1 MPADTMPTMYFKYRG
16 TFDQK
21 KLMQGIQQWYI
32 DNNYKFHAAK
42 YKIKASEAEYEANGE
57 HEITEFVKFWVGIHM
72 WIRDL
77 VDVEVIQEGE
87 KKKMQEGYINLDING
102 KMEYDYTGRFGGSKF
117 MQWLYNFYHKYVIR
131 QTIKDVWE
139 DDVILK
145 MQELE
150 ARVKDLIGVEVS

>member
-1 MPADTMPTMYFKYRG
+1 MPTEMQPTMFFKYRG

-21 KLMQGIQQWYI
+21 KLMQGIQQWFV
-32 DNNYKFHAAK
+32 DNGYKFHAAK

-57 HEITEFVKFWVGIHM
+57 REITEFVKYWISIHM

-77 VDVEVIQEGE
+77 FDVEVIQDGE
-87 KKKMQEGYINLDING
+87 KKKMQEGYIQLDISG
-102 KMEYDYTGRFGGSKF
+102 KLEFDYTERFGGSKF
-117 MQWLYNFYHKYVIR
+117 TQWLYNFYHKYVIR

-139 DDVILK
+139 DDIILK

-150 ARVKDLIGVEVS
+150 SHIKDLIGVEVS